1 MLIGKVEP
9 GDVIGRCRII
19 RELGRGGVGTVYL
32 AKHQTLQI
40 EVALKVLSPALSLDQ
55 PALAERF
62 IREAQLAARI
72 RHPNVIAVM
81 DAAHDEPTGLYYIV
95 FEYVGGGALSWHLRN
110 GPLPEPKALAV
121 MIGIAQALVV
131 AEENSIVHRD
141 IKPENIMLDSRGAAK
156 LADLGLAKH
165 DIDSRTSLTM
175 GGSYMGTP
183 AYMSPEQARDA
194 KAADTRDDIYSL
206 GATFYECLTGDP
218 PFTGDTPYNIMSE
231 LLTKPSPKVSDRRP
245 DVSKSVDMICRK
257 MMAKTRGLR
266 YGDAR
271 ALLRDLQQYQLHGD
285 GCFNRLEAASFAND
299 SIMARQ
305 KALQHGVHTSADN
318 VLSDHMTPN
327 PPILRTVR
335 SSARAPRSEDEGA
348 FRAAVWLLA
357 LVVFIAA
364 ALAFAGRHTLLN
376 QIVNQVAPA
385 KPVVLAPPEK
395 KPSEQVAET
404 SKPKPKPHPASET
417 NVVEQPAPL
426 RALPVALPVLS
437 DNTNAVP
444 ALPVSTD
451 TNLAAAPVMPQVNPT
466 AGTNVALGIVPSVL
480 PVPPPAPAS
489 AFQARDVA
497 EAGLNPSLITPTGKA
512 SLLKAIGRRTP
523 GSPSPQTWTFYFYD
537 TSATGNA
544 RFTTVRGGRVVKDG
558 QDLPVALSP
567 WHVEDIIGEDKL
579 KFDSDAALAA
589 AQALIPNTPITSSEF
604 ELVRPKNS
612 APMWKLTV
620 WAKDHDGQEQEIGTV
635 QILADTGYVLSND
648 LKPSA
653 L

>member
-40 EVALKVLSPALSLDQ
+40 EVALKVLSPALSMDQ

-95 FEYVGGGALSWHLRN
+95 FEYVGGGALAWHLRN
-110 GPLPEPKALAV
+110 GPLPEPKALSV

-131 AEENSIVHRD
+131 AEENNIVHRD

-245 DVSKSVDMICRK
+245 EVSRCVDMICRK

-271 ALLRDLQQYQLHGD
+271 ALLRDLQQFQLHGE
-285 GCFNRLEAASFAND
+285 GCFNRLEAAKFANE
-299 SIMARQ
+299 SVMARQ

-335 SSARAPRSEDEGA
+335 SSSRPPRSEDEGA
-348 FRAAVWLLA
+348 FRAAIWLVA

-364 ALAFAGRHTLLN
+364 ALAFAGRNTLLN
-376 QIVNQVAPA
+376 QIVTPVATVKPA
-385 KPVVLAPPEK
+385 ATTAPEK
-395 KPSEQVAET
+395 KPSDHVAEA
-404 SKPKPKPHPASET
+404 SKPKPKPKPPEET
-417 NVVEQPAPL
+417 SVANEVEPP
-426 RALPVALPVLS
+426 RALPVALPAFS
-437 DNTNAVP
+437 DTNVTPAV
-444 ALPVSTD
+444 PVSTD
-451 TNLAAAPVMPQVNPT
+451 TNLAAFPIVPPPDPST
-466 AGTNVALGIVPSVL
+466 ATNIALGVVPSAL
-480 PVPPPAPAS
+480 PVPPQVPVS
-489 AFQARDVA
+489 AFAARDVA

-537 TSATGNA
+537 TEAKGNA
-544 RFTTVRGGRVVKDG
+544 RFITVRAGRVLKEG
-558 QDLPVALSP
+558 QDLPVVLSP
-567 WHVEDIIGEDKL
+567 WHSEDIIAEDKL

-589 AQALIPNTPITSSEF
+589 AQALIPGTPISSSEF
-604 ELVRPKNS
+604 ELIRPKNS
-612 APMWKLTV
+612 APMWQVTV
-620 WAKDHDGQEQEIGTV
+620 WAKDQDGQEQEIGTV
-635 QILADTGYVLSND
+635 QFLADTGYVLRND
-648 LKPSA
+648 LKPSS